1 MLILC
6 SLLQL
11 LANQWNRSWGDVC
24 VCLNSLLLVIVRIGM
39 CTFSDFV
46 ILNGRTVTSRLEEEQ
61 TSAASNLTR
70 LLVCLQQE
78 ISSRRL
84 QAMVPLQML
93 RIDVN
98 LFHWVLKE
106 KESLLQISSV
116 EFAYY
121 VNWGKSYFCIL

>member
-1 MLILC
+1 
-6 SLLQL
+6 
-11 LANQWNRSWGDVC
+11 
-24 VCLNSLLLVIVRIGM
+24 
-39 CTFSDFV
+39 
-46 ILNGRTVTSRLEEEQ
+46 
-61 TSAASNLTR
+61 
-70 LLVCLQQE
+70 
-78 ISSRRL
+78 
-84 QAMVPLQML
+84 MVPLQML